1 MDTQLQELI
10 ETIKAEGVQSAEK
23 QAEQIVAAAEEK
35 AQEITA
41 NAERHAASIVEE
53 AKADR
58 SRQEAA
64 GKEAVRQAARD
75 LVLSV
80 QAQLSAI
87 FRAVVEGATGE
98 TFDAGVLESAV
109 VTVVQAWAEGRDQSL
124 DVLLSEGDLKKVESS
139 LRNRLAEQL
148 ASGTEIKVSPGV
160 SSGFRIAS
168 RDGGVYYDFTADAVA
183 EALAAYVTPRLA
195 ATIREA
201 AAGA

>member
-41 NAERHAASIVEE
+41 NAQKQAASIVEE

-80 QAQLSAI
+80 QAQLTAI
-87 FRAVVEGATGE
+87 FRRVVEGATGE
-98 TFDAGVLESAV
+98 TFDDGVLESAV
-109 VTVVQAWAEGRDQSL
+109 VTVVQAWAEGRDERL
-124 DVLLSEGDLKKVESS
+124 DVLLSEGDLKKIESN
-139 LRNRLAEQL
+139 LRNRLAQQL
-148 ASGTEIKVSPGV
+148 AAGTEIKATPAVSN
-160 SSGFRIAS
+160 GFRIAS

-183 EALAAYVTPRLA
+183 EALATYVTPRLA
-195 ATIREA
+195 ETIREA

>member
-41 NAERHAASIVEE
+41 NAQKQAASIVEE

-80 QAQLSAI
+80 QAQLTAI
-87 FRAVVEGATGE
+87 FRRVVEGATGE

-109 VTVVQAWAEGRDQSL
+109 VTVVQAWAEGRDERL
-124 DVLLSEGDLKKVESS
+124 DVLLSEADLKKVESN
-139 LRNRLAEQL
+139 LRNRLAQQL
-148 ASGTEIKVSPGV
+148 AAGTEIKATPAVSN
-160 SSGFRIAS
+160 GFRIAS

-183 EALAAYVTPRLA
+183 EALVAYVTPRLA
-195 ATIREA
+195 ETIREA

>member
-41 NAERHAASIVEE
+41 NAQKQAASIVEE
-53 AKADR
+53 AKVDR

-80 QAQLSAI
+80 QAQLTAI
-87 FRAVVEGATGE
+87 FRRVVEGATGE

-109 VTVVQAWAEGRDQSL
+109 VTVVQAWAEGRDERL
-124 DVLLSEGDLKKVESS
+124 DVLLSEADLKKVESN
-139 LRNRLAEQL
+139 LRNRLAQQL
-148 ASGTEIKVSPGV
+148 AAGTEIKATPAVSN
-160 SSGFRIAS
+160 GFRIAS

-195 ATIREA
+195 ETIREA